1 MSEAIPLV
9 VASVTKRYADR
20 TVLDAIGLRVEPG
33 QTVVLRGPNGAGKS
47 TLLGCIAGTV
57 IPDEGRI
64 AIGGHDLAR
73 EPLRARAA
81 LRYLP
86 QEPEVPPGLSG
97 RELLGFFADVYADPA
112 GAERAAAFLGF
123 GEALE
128 RFATTYSVG
137 MRRLLMFA
145 ALLPGHG
152 RLWVLDEPF
161 AGVDA
166 DGRAKIRGA
175 LERALHEGAGVVL
188 AAHDRDVQD
197 VEPLSPVRF
206 DVAAANDPVEPPS
219 PVRVDVAAASDPT
232 DREERS

>member
-1 MSEAIPLV
+1 MSDAPLV
-9 VASVTKRYADR
+9 IEALTKRYADR
-20 TVLDAIGLRVEPG
+20 AVLAGVSLRVEPG
-33 QTVVLRGPNGAGKS
+33 QTVVLRGPNGSGKS

-57 IPDEGRI
+57 IPDEGHI

-97 RELLGFFADVYADPA
+97 RELLGFFAEAYGDDAAV
-112 GAERAAAFLGF
+112 ERSAAFLGF
-123 GEALE
+123 GDALD

-137 MRRLLMFA
+137 MRRLLAFA
-145 ALLPGHG
+145 ALLPGRG

-166 DGRAKIRGA
+166 EGRAKIRKA
-175 LERALHEGAGVVL
+175 IERALEGGAGIVL

-197 VEPLSPVRF
+197 VEPLSPI
-206 DVAAANDPVEPPS
+206 
-219 PVRVDVAAASDPT
+219 RVDVGTGRTLPRD
-232 DREERS
+232 DEHE

>member
-1 MSEAIPLV
+1 MSDAPLSIEAL
-9 VASVTKRYADR
+9 TKRYADR
-20 TVLDAIGLRVEPG
+20 TVLDGLSLRVEPG
-33 QTVVLRGPNGAGKS
+33 QTVVLRGPNGSGKS

-57 IPDEGRI
+57 IADEGRI
-64 AIGGHDLAR
+64 AIAGHDLAR

-86 QEPEVPPGLSG
+86 QEPEVPPGLGG
-97 RELLGFFADVYADPA
+97 RELLGFFAEAYGDP
-112 GAERAAAFLGF
+112 GGVERAAAFLGF
-123 GEALE
+123 GSALD

-145 ALLPGHG
+145 ALLPGRG

-166 DGRAKIRGA
+166 EGRAKIRGA
-175 LERALHEGAGVVL
+175 IERALADGAGVVL

-197 VEPLSPVRF
+197 VEPLSPVR
-206 DVAAANDPVEPPS
+206 
-219 PVRVDVAAASDPT
+219 VDVGTMKDPARAE
-232 DREERS
+232 DP

>member
-1 MSEAIPLV
+1 MTDDTPLV
-9 VASVTKRYADR
+9 IEALTKRYADR
-20 TVLDAIGLRVEPG
+20 TVLGSLSLRVEPG
-33 QTVVLRGPNGAGKS
+33 QTVVLRGPNGSGKS
-47 TLLGCIAGTV
+47 TLLGCIAGSV

-73 EPLRARAA
+73 EPLRARVA

-97 RELLGFFADVYADPA
+97 RELLAFFAEVYGDPTA
-112 GAERAAAFLGF
+112 VERAAAFLDF
-123 GEALE
+123 GDALE

-145 ALLPGHG
+145 ALLPGRG

-166 DGRAKIRGA
+166 EGRAKIRGA
-175 LERALHEGAGVVL
+175 IERALTTGAGIVL

-197 VEPLSPVRF
+197 IEPL
-206 DVAAANDPVEPPS
+206 S
-219 PVRVDVAAASDPT
+219 PVRVDVAP
-232 DREERS
+232 R

>member
-1 MSEAIPLV
+1 MSDEAPLV
-9 VASVTKRYADR
+9 IEALTKRYAER
-20 TVLDAIGLRVEPG
+20 TVLDGISLRVDPG
-33 QTVVLRGPNGAGKS
+33 RTIVLRGPNGSGKS

-57 IPDEGRI
+57 IPDAGRL

-97 RELLGFFADVYADPA
+97 RELLGFFAEVYGDP
-112 GAERAAAFLGF
+112 GAVERAAAFLGF
-123 GEALE
+123 GAALE

-145 ALLPGHG
+145 ALLPGRG

-166 DGRAKIRGA
+166 EGRAKILGA
-175 LERALHEGAGVVL
+175 IERALAGGAGVVL

-197 VEPLSPVRF
+197 VEPLSPVR
-206 DVAAANDPVEPPS
+206 
-219 PVRVDVAAASDPT
+219 VDVGTPAEGEAEP
-232 DREERS
+232 

>member
-1 MSEAIPLV
+1 MTSHETPLV
-9 VASVTKRYADR
+9 VEAVTKRYAGH
-20 TVLDAIGLRVEPG
+20 TVLDAIELRVAPG
-33 QTVVLRGPNGAGKS
+33 KTVVLRGPNGSGKS

-64 AIGGHDLAR
+64 AIGGHDLLR

-97 RELLGFFADVYADPA
+97 RELLGFFGDVYGDP
-112 GAERAAAFLGF
+112 GSVERAASFLGF
-123 GEALE
+123 GAALD

-145 ALLPGHG
+145 ALLPGSG

-166 DGRAKIRGA
+166 EGRAKILGA
-175 LERALHEGAGVVL
+175 VERALQGGAGVVL

-197 VEPLSPVRF
+197 VEPLSPQSF
-206 DVAAANDPVEPPS
+206 DVSAGRSPS
-219 PVRVDVAAASDPT
+219 D
-232 DREERS
+232 

>member
-1 MSEAIPLV
+1 MSEAPLV
-9 VASVTKRYADR
+9 VEALTKRYADR
-20 TVLDAIGLRVEPG
+20 TVLDRVSLRVEPG
-33 QTVVLRGPNGAGKS
+33 QTVVLRGPNGSGKS
-47 TLLGCIAGTV
+47 TLLGCLAGTV

-64 AIGGHDLAR
+64 AIAGHDLRR
-73 EPLRARAA
+73 EPLRARGA

-97 RELLGFFADVYADPA
+97 CELLGFFADAYGDPA

-123 GEALE
+123 GDALE

-137 MRRLLMFA
+137 MRRLSMFA
-145 ALLPGHG
+145 ALLPGRG

-166 DGRAKIRGA
+166 DGRARIRGA
-175 LERALHEGAGVVL
+175 IERVLADGAGVVL

-197 VEPLSPVRF
+197 VEPLSPVQ
-206 DVAAANDPVEPPS
+206 
-219 PVRVDVAAASDPT
+219 VDVGPRRQGDASEP
-232 DREERS
+232 E

>member
-1 MSEAIPLV
+1 MTDETPLV
-9 VASVTKRYADR
+9 IEALTKRYADR
-20 TVLDAIGLRVEPG
+20 TVLGSLSLRVPPG
-33 QTVVLRGPNGAGKS
+33 QTVVLRGPNGSGKS
-47 TLLGCIAGTV
+47 TLLGCIAGSV

-64 AIGGHDLAR
+64 LIGGHDLVR

-97 RELLGFFADVYADPA
+97 RELLGFFAEVYGEPTAV
-112 GAERAAAFLGF
+112 ERAATFLGF
-123 GEALE
+123 GRALD

-145 ALLPGHG
+145 ALLPGRG

-166 DGRAKIRGA
+166 EGRAKIRGA
-175 LERALHEGAGVVL
+175 IERALADGAGVVL

-197 VEPLSPVRF
+197 VEPLSPVR
-206 DVAAANDPVEPPS
+206 
-219 PVRVDVAAASDPT
+219 VDVGSG
-232 DREERS
+232 REGDEELG

>member
-1 MSEAIPLV
+1 MTDVPLV
-9 VASVTKRYADR
+9 VEALTKRYADR
-20 TVLDAIGLRVEPG
+20 TVLDAVSLRVEPG
-33 QTVVLRGPNGAGKS
+33 QTVVLRGPNGSGKS

-57 IPDEGRI
+57 IADEGRI
-64 AIGGHDLAR
+64 VIGGHDLGR

-97 RELLGFFADVYADPA
+97 RELLGFFAEVYGDA
-112 GAERAAAFLGF
+112 GAVERAAAFLGF
-123 GEALE
+123 GGALE

-145 ALLPGHG
+145 ALLPGRG

-166 DGRAKIRGA
+166 EGRARIRRA
-175 LERALHEGAGVVL
+175 IERALADGAGVVL

-197 VEPLSPVRF
+197 VEAL
-206 DVAAANDPVEPPS
+206 S
-219 PVRVDVAAASDPT
+219 PVRVDVGTTGDPARGG
-232 DREERS
+232 DQR

>member
-1 MSEAIPLV
+1 MSDVPLV
-9 VASVTKRYADR
+9 VEAVTKRYGGRA
-20 TVLDAIGLRVEPG
+20 VLEGIDLRVEAG
-33 QTVVLRGPNGAGKS
+33 RTVMLRGPNGSGKS

-64 AIGGHDLAR
+64 AIGGHDLVR

-86 QEPEVPPGLSG
+86 QEPEVPAGLTG
-97 RELLGFFADVYADPA
+97 RELLQFFADAFADPG
-112 GAERAAAFLGF
+112 GAERAAAFTGL
-123 GEALE
+123 GEALD
-128 RFATTYSVG
+128 RFASTYSVG

-145 ALLPGHG
+145 ALLPGRG

-175 LERALHEGAGVVL
+175 IERALRDGAGVVV
-188 AAHDRDVQD
+188 AAHDRDAQD

-206 DVAAANDPVEPPS
+206 DVGKG
-219 PVRVDVAAASDPT
+219 
-232 DREERS
+232 

>member
-1 MSEAIPLV
+1 MSGTTVPLV
-9 VASVTKRYADR
+9 LEAVTKRYAAR
-20 TVLDAIGLRVEPG
+20 TVLDAVTLTVEPG
-33 QTVVLRGPNGAGKS
+33 ATVVLRGPNGAGKS

-64 AIGGHDLAR
+64 AIGGHDLR
-73 EPLRARAA
+73 SEPLAARAA

-86 QEPEVPPGLSG
+86 QEPEVPVGLSG
-97 RELLGFFADVYADPA
+97 RELLGFFADAFGDPG

-128 RFATTYSVG
+128 RFASTYSVG
-137 MRRLLMFA
+137 MRRQLMFA
-145 ALLPGHG
+145 ALLAGAGAGAGQG

-166 DGRAKIRGA
+166 EGRGKIRGA
-175 LERALHEGAGVVL
+175 IERALGEGAGVVI

-197 VEPLSPVRF
+197 VEPLSP
-206 DVAAANDPVEPPS
+206 
-219 PVRVDVAAASDPT
+219 RVFELGAT
-232 DREERS
+232 